1 MNANANANANGGVFR
16 GLAYEK
22 YDWSSDGDADA
33 PAFRGRADASAD
45 VGRVTGFATRAWV
58 DGGSDESD
66 ETFGSGGSFVTPP
79 PVHRDY
85 YGSSRLRLVETAP
98 MIDL

>member
-1 MNANANANANGGVFR
+1 MGYGLVGSVLCISARAHATVTATANAPANGGVFR

-45 VGRVTGFATRAWV
+45 VGRVTGFAT
-58 DGGSDESD
+58 
-66 ETFGSGGSFVTPP
+66 SGG
-79 PVHRDY
+79 R
-85 YGSSRLRLVETAP
+85 RWE
-98 MIDL
+98 